1 MSSPPPPCGASWRMG
16 SSSSSALRVCT
27 DHQGGINWLSLSP
40 DGRWL
45 LTGSEDGTAR
55 LWSTADSQCR
65 GHFQGHESYITFCH
79 LENEAAFTCSA
90 DHTIRKWDMMTGQC
104 LAVYR
109 GHTSIVNR
117 ILVCKGYLF
126 SGSYDRTARCW
137 SVAKEKPIREF
148 RGHRNC
154 VLTLALYSSEDLL
167 EDSEEDE
174 LEEETF
180 SRDFLVTGSTDGT
193 VKVWWVSSG
202 RCHQTLLGHTGAVLC
217 LILDAPNRELFSGST
232 DYTIRTWNIV
242 TGEQLRVFK
251 EHQGSVICL
260 ELKVIGE
267 LLGVLDY
274 VQNLVNR
281 HLYSGSA
288 DKTVKCWLADT
299 GERVR
304 TFKAHKHTVST
315 LKHHAGILFTGSG
328 DTCARAFN
336 TKTGILQRVFRGH
349 KLVINCIQI
358 HNELLYTASHDG
370 TLRIWDVRQICKQNK
385 RRLKKERSLQGR
397 SSQKGSLSR
406 LFNNR
411 VGCLGHQGKGREP
424 EAVELV

>member
-1 MSSPPPPCGASWRMG
+1 MG
-16 SSSSSALRVCT
+16 SSSSALKVCT

-40 DGRWL
+40 DGQWL

-65 GHFQGHESYITFCH
+65 AHFQGHESYITFCH

-90 DHTIRKWDMMTGQC
+90 DHTIRKWDVMTGQC

-117 ILVCKGYLF
+117 ILVFKDYLF

-137 SVAKEKPIREF
+137 SVDKEKPIQEF

-154 VLTLALYSSEDLL
+154 VLTLALYSSKDVL
-167 EDSEEDE
+167 EDSEEEE
-174 LEEETF
+174 LEEEKL
-180 SRDFLVTGSTDGT
+180 SRGFLVTGSTDCT

-260 ELKVIGE
+260 EL
-267 LLGVLDY
+267 
-274 VQNLVNR
+274 VNR
-281 HLYSGSA
+281 RLYSGSA
-288 DKTVKCWLADT
+288 DRTVKCWLADT

-304 TFKAHKHTVST
+304 TFKAHKHSVST
-315 LKHHAGILFTGSG
+315 LKYHAGIYSQRITVHGLP
-328 DTCARAFN
+328 RRH
-336 TKTGILQRVFRGH
+336 TK
-349 KLVINCIQI
+349 
-358 HNELLYTASHDG
+358 D
-370 TLRIWDVRQICKQNK
+370 
-385 RRLKKERSLQGR
+385 
-397 SSQKGSLSR
+397 
-406 LFNNR
+406 
-411 VGCLGHQGKGREP
+411 LGHTAGQQAEQAALEGEVDPGQAFSEGKPVSALQQQSGLHGAPGKQGGAGGRG
-424 EAVELV
+424 ARVMAGLVREDRKHPVDYRRERLSQLTYQAKCSL

>member
-1 MSSPPPPCGASWRMG
+1 MG
-16 SSSSSALRVCT
+16 NSGSAVKVCT

-40 DGRWL
+40 DGQRL

-55 LWSTADSQCR
+55 LWSTADSQCH

-90 DHTIRKWDMMTGQC
+90 DHTIRKWDVVTGQC
-104 LAVYR
+104 LAIYR

-117 ILVCKGYLF
+117 ILVAKDYLF

-137 SVAKEKPIREF
+137 SVDKEKQIQEF

-154 VLTLALYSSEDLL
+154 VLTLAHYSSRDV
-167 EDSEEDE
+167 
-174 LEEETF
+174 LEEEEEEEEEEERV
-180 SRDFLVTGSTDGT
+180 SRDLLVTGSTDCT

-202 RCHQTLLGHTGAVLC
+202 RCYQTLLGHTGAVLC

-242 TGEQLRVFK
+242 TGEQLKVFK

-260 ELKVIGE
+260 EVRAETSSRGFGRGWLFVYIFE
-267 LLGVLDY
+267 LTWTDLTWL
-274 VQNLVNR
+274 LT
-281 HLYSGSA
+281 SGSA
-288 DKTVKCWLADT
+288 GLCGCVA
-299 GERVR
+299 V
-304 TFKAHKHTVST
+304 
-315 LKHHAGILFTGSG
+315 FTGSG
-328 DTCARAFN
+328 DACARAFN
-336 TKTGILQRVFRGH
+336 SKSGVLQKIFRGH
-349 KLVINCIQI
+349 KFIINCIQI

-370 TLRIWDVRQICKQNK
+370 TLRIWDIRGICKRNK
-385 RRLKKERSLQGR
+385 RRLKKERCAQGR

-406 LFNNR
+406 LFNNK
-411 VGCLGHQGKGREP
+411 VGCMVQQENGE
-424 EAVELV
+424 

>member
-1 MSSPPPPCGASWRMG
+1 MG
-16 SSSSSALRVCT
+16 SSSSALKVCT

-40 DGRWL
+40 DGQWL

-65 GHFQGHESYITFCH
+65 AHFQGHESYITFCH

-90 DHTIRKWDMMTGQC
+90 DHTIRKWDVMTGQC

-117 ILVCKGYLF
+117 ILVFKDYLF

-137 SVAKEKPIREF
+137 SVDKEKPIQEF

-154 VLTLALYSSEDLL
+154 VLTLALYSSKDVL
-167 EDSEEDE
+167 EDSEEEE
-174 LEEETF
+174 LEEEKL
-180 SRDFLVTGSTDGT
+180 SRGFLVTGSTDCT

-260 ELKVIGE
+260 EL
-267 LLGVLDY
+267 
-274 VQNLVNR
+274 VNR
-281 HLYSGSA
+281 RLYSGSA
-288 DKTVKCWLADT
+288 DRTVKCWLADT

-304 TFKAHKHTVST
+304 TFKAHKHSVST
-315 LKHHAGILFTGSG
+315 LKYHAGIYS
-328 DTCARAFN
+328 
-336 TKTGILQRVFRGH
+336 QRITVHGLPRWH
-349 KLVINCIQI
+349 AK
-358 HNELLYTASHDG
+358 D
-370 TLRIWDVRQICKQNK
+370 
-385 RRLKKERSLQGR
+385 
-397 SSQKGSLSR
+397 
-406 LFNNR
+406 
-411 VGCLGHQGKGREP
+411 LGHTAGQQAEQAALEGEVDPGQAFSEGKPVSALQQQSGLHGAPGKQGGAGGRG
-424 EAVELV
+424 ARVTAGLVREDRKHPADYIRERLSQLTYQAKCSL

>member
-1 MSSPPPPCGASWRMG
+1 MG
-16 SSSSSALRVCT
+16 NSGSAVKVCT

-40 DGRWL
+40 DGQRL

-55 LWSTADSQCR
+55 LWSTADSQCH

-90 DHTIRKWDMMTGQC
+90 DHTIRKWDVMTGQC
-104 LAVYR
+104 LAIYR

-117 ILVCKGYLF
+117 ILVAKDYLF

-137 SVAKEKPIREF
+137 SVDKEKQIQEF

-154 VLTLALYSSEDLL
+154 VLTLAHYSSRDV
-167 EDSEEDE
+167 
-174 LEEETF
+174 LEEEEEEEEEEEKV
-180 SRDFLVTGSTDGT
+180 SRDLLVTGSTDCT

-202 RCHQTLLGHTGAVLC
+202 RCYQTLLGHTGAVLC

-242 TGEQLRVFK
+242 TGEQLKVFK

-260 ELKVIGE
+260 EL
-267 LLGVLDY
+267 
-274 VQNLVNR
+274 VNR

-288 DKTVKCWLADT
+288 DRTVKCWLVDT
-299 GERVR
+299 GERIQ
-304 TFKAHKHTVST
+304 TYKAHKHSVST
-315 LKHHAGILFTGSG
+315 LKYHAGILFTGSG
-328 DTCARAFN
+328 DACARAFN
-336 TKTGILQRVFRGH
+336 SKSGVLQKIFRGH
-349 KLVINCIQI
+349 KFIINCIQFDCADSELHGVVFSVTLLFQI

-370 TLRIWDVRQICKQNK
+370 TLRIWDIRGICKRNK
-385 RRLKKERSLQGR
+385 RRLKKERSAQGR

-406 LFNNR
+406 LFNNK
-411 VGCLGHQGKGREP
+411 VGCMVQQENGEH
-424 EAVELV
+424 EAVELM

>member
-1 MSSPPPPCGASWRMG
+1 MSITIPTSATGGTCRMG
-16 SSSSSALRVCT
+16 SSGSALKVCT
-27 DHQGGINWLSLSP
+27 EHQGGINWLSLSP
-40 DGRWL
+40 DGQWL

-65 GHFQGHESYITFCH
+65 AHFQGHESYITFCH
-79 LENEAAFTCSA
+79 LENEVAFTCSA
-90 DHTIRKWDMMTGQC
+90 DHTIRKWDVMTGQC

-117 ILVCKGYLF
+117 ILVSKDYLF

-137 SVAKEKPIREF
+137 SVDKENPIQEF

-154 VLTLALYSSEDLL
+154 VLTLALYSSKDVLQ
-167 EDSEEDE
+167 DSEEEE
-174 LEEETF
+174 LEEEKL
-180 SRDFLVTGSTDGT
+180 SQDFLVTGSTDCT

-202 RCHQTLLGHTGAVLC
+202 RCHQTLMGHTGAVLC

-260 ELKVIGE
+260 EL
-267 LLGVLDY
+267 
-274 VQNLVNR
+274 VNR
-281 HLYSGSA
+281 CLYSGSA
-288 DKTVKCWLADT
+288 DRTVKCWLADT
-299 GERVR
+299 GERIR
-304 TFKAHKHTVST
+304 TYKAHKHSVST
-315 LKHHAGILFTGSG
+315 LKYHAGILFTGSG
-328 DTCARAFN
+328 DACARAFN

-370 TLRIWDVRQICKQNK
+370 TLRIWDIRQIYKRNK
-385 RRLKKERSLQGR
+385 RRWKERSLQGR
-397 SSQKGSLSR
+397 RSPKGSLSR
-406 LFNNR
+406 LFNNK
-411 VGCLGHQGKGREP
+411 VGCMVHQENGGEQ